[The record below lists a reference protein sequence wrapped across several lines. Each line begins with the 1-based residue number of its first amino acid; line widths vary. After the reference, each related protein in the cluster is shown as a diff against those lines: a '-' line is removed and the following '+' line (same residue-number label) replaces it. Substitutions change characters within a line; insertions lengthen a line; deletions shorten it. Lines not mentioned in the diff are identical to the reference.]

1 MINSIATN
9 EPKPGSNRSE
19 VVYERNR
26 RKKLE
31 ENSIKTINLL
41 ITSILA
47 MASILTISLFQY
59 EEYLKTINQNNVSN
73 TSVNIV
79 LENCKMIKIANIDI
93 ISSSISFSITLTFIM
108 FSKRLSFMRSRFRYR
123 NIGLPAISSSWN
135 KNDRFNSCLIYGIIA
150 YQVFS
155 LVQNSLSGN
164 HNYEKLMN
172 FDDVTGLKTLFVQMV
187 EVFLIGLRKIYLFIR
202 GFKLA
207 LNVVL
212 VLN

>member
-1 MINSIATN
+1 
-9 EPKPGSNRSE
+9 
-19 VVYERNR
+19 
-26 RKKLE
+26 
-31 ENSIKTINLL
+31 
-41 ITSILA
+41 